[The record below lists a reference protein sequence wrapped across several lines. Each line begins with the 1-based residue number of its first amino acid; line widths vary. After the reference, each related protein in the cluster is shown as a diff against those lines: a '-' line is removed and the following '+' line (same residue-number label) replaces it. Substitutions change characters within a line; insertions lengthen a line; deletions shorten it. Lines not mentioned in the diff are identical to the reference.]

1 MREFFINLFTPLA
14 RYLRGVHPNTLT
26 LIGVV
31 TGGLA
36 GVSYA
41 LAGYGAVFYL
51 LGGALVG
58 VSGAA
63 DSLDGIVARMY
74 GRTSRTGDFMD
85 HFFDRVV
92 NIAIFTGLA
101 FSPGASPI
109 LGLLTVIVVMLN
121 SYLGTQIEASFGKR
135 YYGGVGKAEL
145 FVGIIIGSVVLSA
158 FQGAVFPV
166 AGHSVSLVD
175 VFFVL
180 MGLSTL
186 LGLLHRFRYALQLC
200 ALDEGPP
207 IARDSAFEQVQE
219 PPAGK

>member
-1 MREFFINLFTPLA
+1 MHEFFINLFTPLA
-14 RYLRGVHPNTLT
+14 RHLPSVHPNTLT
-26 LIGVV
+26 LIAVV
-31 TGGLA
+31 TGCMA

-41 LAGYGAVFYL
+41 LAEHGAAFYL

-58 VSGAA
+58 ISGAA

-74 GRTSRTGDFMD
+74 GRTSRKGDFLD

-92 NIAIFTGLA
+92 NIAIFVGLA
-101 FSPGASPI
+101 FSPGASAI
-109 LGLLTVIVVMLN
+109 LGLGTVIVVMLN

-145 FVGIIIGSVVLSA
+145 FLGLVVGSVVLGT
-158 FQGAVFPV
+158 FHGATFAV

-180 MGLSTL
+180 LALSTL
-186 LGLLHRFRYALQLC
+186 LGLIHRFRYALQLC
-200 ALDEGPP
+200 T
-207 IARDSAFEQVQE
+207 EQAHEEIQGLS
-219 PPAGK
+219 AGK